1 MLLQNQFSYKEPR
14 INITKRFSFYMSSDR
29 WIEAFNEYNK
39 TLDIYRTIIITR
51 KKEEVYEAL
60 IQEEYDVFNKGSNFD
75 EFIEEQRRIIIISI
89 EDFRNY
95 SLETLY
101 MIQGEHNFI
110 IIDNEWSDEV
120 LSTLKNINNTTLKEN
135 YYIWIM

>member
-60 IQEEYDVFNKGSNFD
+60 IQEEYDVFNKSANFD

>member
-1 MLLQNQFSYKEPR
+1 
-14 INITKRFSFYMSSDR
+14 MSSVR
-29 WIEAFNEYNK
+29 WIEEFNEYNK
-39 TLDIYRTIIITR
+39 TIDIYRTIIIT
-51 KKEEVYEAL
+51 KNKEEIYEAL
-60 IQEEYDVFNKGSNFD
+60 IKEEYDVFIKSANFD

-101 MIQGEHNFI
+101 MVRGEHNFI
-110 IIDNEWSDEV
+110 IIDDESSDEV